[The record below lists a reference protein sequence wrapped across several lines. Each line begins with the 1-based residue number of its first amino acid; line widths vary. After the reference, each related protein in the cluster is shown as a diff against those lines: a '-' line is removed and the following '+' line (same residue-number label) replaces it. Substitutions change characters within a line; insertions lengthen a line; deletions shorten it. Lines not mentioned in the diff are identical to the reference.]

1 MGVNDLD
8 GDAATVT
15 LPVGGAGPRTL
26 DRSETVRRAVLELY
40 DAHHRELATFVRA
53 LERDAQAAEDIVGE
67 TFVRLIDELR
77 RGRTPEKPRAWL
89 HRVAANLV
97 IDGGRRRSV
106 ATRFLGRLVDH
117 RTEPPLDEGLLQG
130 ETRRELREALSELPA
145 DARTA
150 LMLAAHGFTGR
161 EIATTLGRSELATR
175 SLICRARL
183 CLRERLESSE
193 VSR

>member
-1 MGVNDLD
+1 MNDLETD
-8 GDAATVT
+8 TVTAT
-15 LPVGGAGPRTL
+15 LPVGGAGPRTR
-26 DRSETVRRAVLELY
+26 DPSETVRRTTLELY
-40 DAHHRELATFVRA
+40 DEHHRDLANFVRA

-77 RGRTPEKPRAWL
+77 RGRTPDQPRAWL

-106 ATRFLGRLVDH
+106 ATQFLGRLVDH
-117 RTEPPLDEGLLQG
+117 RTEPPLDEGLLIG
-130 ETRRELREALSELPA
+130 ETRREIQQALTELPV

-150 LMLAAHGFTGR
+150 LMLAAHGFSGR
-161 EIATTLGRSELATR
+161 EIAATLGRSELATR

-183 CLRERLESSE
+183 RLRERLESTE
-193 VSR
+193 VPR